1 MVVKIMN
8 WIHAQIC
15 CDITL
20 VRLNL
25 GHAPQKNDKG
35 NLNSP
40 WTRAFWVSVFLKET
54 CIIA

>member
-1 MVVKIMN
+1 MN
-8 WIHAQIC
+8 WIHAQI

-25 GHAPQKNDKG
+25 GHAPPKNDKG

-40 WTRAFWVSVFLKET
+40 WTRAF
-54 CIIA
+54 

>member
-1 MVVKIMN
+1 MN